1 MQQWNRMSKTLR
13 EGHQVESS
21 DTKGHEPQD
30 VTVRTE
36 NVVPSVEVTLS
47 FDDDENDNDDEDEDD
62 EDDYNADV
70 PQRQSEYSEDCI
82 KEKTIVNLETGPSD
96 WRKDN
101 QAKTQCCIG
110 SEQVSP
116 DPGHNTSC
124 NEDESWHPDSL
135 QRSRSSDISGRQM
148 CKRSSRIKA
157 CSKCGRA
164 FTSSADL
171 TNHMRV
177 HTEEDSHICGE
188 CGKDFTHYDKLK
200 FHQENGCKER
210 NETLM
215 HRVKNCVVLLRRLSP
230 NRERDFLSKDS
241 VQTEKPVLHSN
252 VIKPC
257 NINSSETST
266 STKDST
272 MKCTLCDQMFSELD
286 LMQRHYFNS
295 HVVNGSFQCSVC
307 KRAFVRLC
315 DIVRHHQ
322 KMRLYPCA
330 ICKRCFT
337 KPSGLKRHKTSFKD
351 TCRIPHISE
360 EKMIH
365 SCNIARRLNAH
376 KNTQPIMCSY
386 CDKKFSSIDA
396 LKVHMHR
403 HTGGFSCPLCPKV
416 FNRKLYLNR
425 HMDRHNGQE
434 PYLCEICGQGWSTQ
448 RYLDIHMIKHTDER
462 PFKCDQCDKTFK
474 RVNVLRLHIRSKHLD
489 LRPYVCHV
497 CGKAHKFSQDL
508 KQHMS
513 KHTGIYPHNCSRCGK
528 GFGRLYYLKK
538 HQETK
543 CK

>member
-62 EDDYNADV
+62 YEEDD
-70 PQRQSEYSEDCI
+70 EDDEDY
-82 KEKTIVNLETGPSD
+82 KST
-96 WRKDN
+96 
-101 QAKTQCCIG
+101 AKC
-110 SEQVSP
+110 SF
-116 DPGHNTSC
+116 
-124 NEDESWHPDSL
+124 SL
-135 QRSRSSDISGRQM
+135 QQSWSSDVSGE
-148 CKRSSRIKA
+148 KRRIKA

-171 TNHMRV
+171 TTHIRI

-188 CGKDFTHYDKLK
+188 CGKDFDKYEKLK
-200 FHQENGCKER
+200 FHQGDGCKER
-210 NETLM
+210 KETLM
-215 HRVKNCVVLLRRLSP
+215 DIKYIQEMHREKDIKKCVVLLRRMSP
-230 NRERDFLSKDS
+230 NRARDFLSKMPI
-241 VQTEKPVLHSN
+241 QNEKPVLHS
-252 VIKPC
+252 ILIEPC
-257 NINSSETST
+257 SINSLAVATQNNTETDSDPQIIQSKFETST
-266 STKDST
+266 STKHST

-360 EKMIH
+360 KRMRN
-365 SCNIARRLNAH
+365 SCNIARRLKMH
-376 KNTQPIMCSY
+376 KNTQPVVCSY
-386 CDKKFSSIDA
+386 CEKKFSSIET
-396 LKVHMHR
+396 LRVHMHR

-416 FNRKLYLNR
+416 FHQKIYLTR

-448 RYLDIHMIKHTDER
+448 RYLDSHMIKHTDER

-497 CGKAHKFSQDL
+497 CGKAHKFSRDL
-508 KQHMS
+508 KEHTI
-513 KHTGIYPHNCSRCGK
+513 KHTGVYPHNCSRCGK